1 MSLRALLF
9 LPGTCAVRRIV
20 LVLFRECGEPP
31 SLKILLLKNLYSGKF
46 SDRIFGM
53 RIFDS
58 QKRISALQFF
68 VQSLREMYT
77 YRFALVNFISSTL
90 SARYRR
96 SFLGFLWSLLNPLL
110 TMLIMG
116 GVFSTLFKQP
126 FSEFS
131 LYLFSGLLPWNMVS
145 SSLLIGG
152 SSIVTAEGYL
162 KKIYSP
168 KVMYP
173 IAAVGVEVV
182 NFVLSLFGLFILALL
197 WGAKLSWALFLL
209 PLALTLLALFI
220 LGLVFTL
227 SIAVVYFR
235 DLTHIIQILLM
246 GLFYLTPI
254 MYPVD
259 FLSGQLLTLIKFNPF
274 YYFIQLFHTII
285 FQHSVPDLSNWLVCL
300 LLGFLSFVVG
310 VFVFAA
316 KDKDVIYRL

>member
-1 MSLRALLF
+1 
-9 LPGTCAVRRIV
+9 
-20 LVLFRECGEPP
+20 
-31 SLKILLLKNLYSGKF
+31 
-46 SDRIFGM
+46 M

-58 QKRISALQFF
+58 QKRTSTLQFF
-68 VQSLREMYT
+68 FQSLREMYT

-116 GVFSTLFKQP
+116 VVFSALFKRP
-126 FSEFS
+126 FSDFS
-131 LYLFSGLLPWNMVS
+131 LYLFSGLLPWNLIS

-209 PLALTLLALFI
+209 PLALILLALFI

-259 FLSGQLLTLIKFNPF
+259 FLSGQLLTLIKVNPF

-285 FQHSVPDLSNWLVCL
+285 FQHSVPDLSNWLICL

-310 VFVFAA
+310 IFVFAA

>member
-1 MSLRALLF
+1 
-9 LPGTCAVRRIV
+9 
-20 LVLFRECGEPP
+20 
-31 SLKILLLKNLYSGKF
+31 
-46 SDRIFGM
+46 M

-58 QKRISALQFF
+58 QKRTSVLQFF
-68 VQSLREMYT
+68 FQNLREMYT

-116 GVFSTLFKQP
+116 IVFSTLLKQP
-126 FSEFS
+126 FSDFS
-131 LYLFSGLLPWNMVS
+131 LYLFSGLLPWNLVS
-145 SSLLIGG
+145 SSLIIGG
-152 SSIVTAEGYL
+152 SSIVSAEGYL

-182 NFVLSLFGLFILALL
+182 NFGFSLCGLFIQAFL

-209 PLALTLLALFI
+209 PFALALLALFI
-220 LGLVFTL
+220 LGLVLTL

-235 DLTHIIQILLM
+235 DLTHIIQILML

-254 MYPVD
+254 MYPVG
-259 FLSGQLLTLIKFNPF
+259 FLAGSGRLLSIIKLNPF
-274 YYFIQLFHTII
+274 YYFIQLFHSII
-285 FQHSVPDLSNWLVCL
+285 FQHSVPDLSNWLICL
-300 LLGFLSFVVG
+300 LLGCLSFLVG

-316 KDKDVIYRL
+316 KDNDVIYRL

>member
-1 MSLRALLF
+1 
-9 LPGTCAVRRIV
+9 
-20 LVLFRECGEPP
+20 
-31 SLKILLLKNLYSGKF
+31 
-46 SDRIFGM
+46 M

-58 QKRISALQFF
+58 QKRNSALQFF
-68 VQSLREMYT
+68 LQSLREMYT

-116 GVFSTLFKQP
+116 IVFSTLLKRP

-131 LYLFSGLLPWNMVS
+131 LYLFSGLLPWNLVS
-145 SSLLIGG
+145 SSLIVGG
-152 SSIVTAEGYL
+152 SSIVSAEVYL

-182 NFVLSLFGLFILALL
+182 NFVFSLCGLFILALL

-209 PLALTLLALFI
+209 PFALALLALFI

-235 DLTHIIQILLM
+235 DLTHIIQILML

-259 FLSGQLLTLIKFNPF
+259 FLSGSGRLLAIIKLNPF
-274 YYFIQLFHTII
+274 YYFIQLFHSII
-285 FQHSVPDLSNWLVCL
+285 FQHSVPDLSNWLICL
-300 LLGFLSFVVG
+300 LLGCLSFVAG

-316 KDKDVIYRL
+316 MDNDVIYRL